1 MGKIDRRRALGHGA
15 CLVAGVGLGWLGTRF
30 GMPGLP
36 ATRAA
41 EDAETPEKRL
51 KDLGLELPAL
61 GKPRATLAAAV
72 RSGDLL
78 FLSGHISADKA
89 GKPIVGKVGKDLTL
103 AQGQEA
109 AKRVGLTLLAV
120 MRAELTSLNRVT
132 QLVKT
137 LGMVN
142 CTPDFTQQPQVI
154 DAFSQLMLDV
164 FGEKAGKGARSAVGM
179 ASLPLGVAVEIECI
193 VRVSA
198 R

>member
-1 MGKIDRRRALGHGA
+1 MEKIDRRRALGHGA
-15 CLVAGVGLGWLGTRF
+15 CLAAGVGLGWLGTRF
-30 GMPGLP
+30 GVPSLS
-36 ATRAA
+36 AKA

-51 KDLGLELPAL
+51 KSLGLELPKV
-61 GKPRATLAAAV
+61 GKPRATLASAV
-72 RSGDLL
+72 KSGDLL
-78 FLSGHISADKA
+78 FLSGHISIDKA

-109 AKRVGLTLLAV
+109 AKRVGLVLLAV
-120 MRAELTSLNRVT
+120 MRAELGTLNRVT

-142 CTPDFTQQPQVI
+142 CTPEFIQQPQVI
-154 DAFSQLMLDV
+154 DSFSQLMLDV

-193 VRVSA
+193 VRFSSS
-198 R
+198 